1 MPAMMPRLGAAII
14 AIVCWIGL
22 GIQFSASYAD
32 HVDLISTL
40 WSLGR
45 FFTILTN
52 LLVAVTMTWVAIG
65 GKPSV
70 NFLGGVTIA
79 IILVGVVYVA
89 LLQGLRVLTGGHLIA
104 DTLLHKVSPI
114 LMALWWLFFAPRA
127 KLRYS
132 AALWCSRTA
141 RSQISLPV
149 PRRRQDLVDPDR
161 AQHRRDRRGLRTR
174 RATADLDRQLASHWF
189 RPFQPLERPRNDRH
203 HHTRSAR

>member
-1 MPAMMPRLGAAII
+1 MPAMMPRLAAAII

-70 NFLGGVTIA
+70 NYLGGVTLA
-79 IILVGVVYVA
+79 IILVGEI
-89 LLQGLRVLTGGHLIA
+89 G
-104 DTLLHKVSPI
+104 
-114 LMALWWLFFAPRA
+114 RA
-127 KLRYS
+127 H
-132 AALWCSRTA
+132 
-141 RSQISLPV
+141 V
-149 PRRRQDLVDPDR
+149 
-161 AQHRRDRRGLRTR
+161 
-174 RATADLDRQLASHWF
+174 
-189 RPFQPLERPRNDRH
+189 
-203 HHTRSAR
+203 